1 MFLKDNA
8 CIFIDDVD
16 VAGMLVHSC
25 YVATDVGM
33 SQNRQQFIDVDR
45 YVILTLG

>member
-8 CIFIDDVD
+8 CILIDDVD
-16 VAGMLVHSC
+16 VVGMLVHSC